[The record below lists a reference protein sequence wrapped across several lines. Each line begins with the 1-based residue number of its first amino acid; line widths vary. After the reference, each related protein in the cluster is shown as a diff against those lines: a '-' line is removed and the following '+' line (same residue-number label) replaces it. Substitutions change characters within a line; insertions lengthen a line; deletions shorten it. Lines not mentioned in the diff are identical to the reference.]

1 MKKWDYV
8 FLKNELSELSK
19 NGIHKGY
26 SGLVTDVK
34 DTICTV
40 WFTNPKNDGELAWA
54 NINQDNLQYADIQ
67 LEDSLL
73 NEIDAFISG
82 VDLNKYTSLTDVAFS
97 EYDKVALKTDK
108 PQYQKAG
115 VIKGAIGCVI
125 QPYAIKNKIC
135 VEFYNLG
142 PHKNESV
149 EIMVNI
155 DDLTLAE

>member
-54 NINQDNLQYADIQ
+54 NIKTIYSMRI
-67 LEDSLL
+67 
-73 NEIDAFISG
+73 
-82 VDLNKYTSLTDVAFS
+82 FS
-97 EYDKVALKTDK
+97 
-108 PQYQKAG
+108 
-115 VIKGAIGCVI
+115 
-125 QPYAIKNKIC
+125 
-135 VEFYNLG
+135 
-142 PHKNESV
+142 
-149 EIMVNI
+149 
-155 DDLTLAE
+155 